1 LAKWLKNCKLPHL
14 SKFYVEKSMSRVE
27 GQSTWQTEFDNF
39 LRGVAGAFLF
49 GAPFLYTLEVWWQ
62 GNLVSPGHLL
72 MLLAVTY
79 VGLVGIIRAAGFR
92 AGIEQTPP
100 WLQTLTDS
108 AEAMAIGL
116 LTAALSLFLLR
127 LITFE
132 MGLAAIIGRIVIEGV
147 PFSLGVG
154 LANYF
159 LLESNDEDNSSAQTK
174 AEADTSS
181 SSQGNL
187 WQDTFIDI
195 GATALGAIVIS
206 FSIAPTDEVPLIAIG
221 LSFPRLLSLIF
232 VSLALSYVIV
242 FEANFRSQAARRGHQ
257 GLFQTPL
264 SETIVSYLVS
274 LLTAM
279 GMLWLFQLLG
289 TDDPLSQ
296 WVSYVLVLGLP
307 ATIGG
312 AAGRLA
318 V

>member
-1 LAKWLKNCKLPHL
+1 MSGA
-14 SKFYVEKSMSRVE
+14 EGKSA
-27 GQSTWQTEFDNF
+27 WQVEFDDF

-62 GNLVSPGHLL
+62 GNIVSPSHLII
-72 MLLAVTY
+72 LLVITY
-79 VGLVGIIRAAGFR
+79 VGLVGLIRAAGFR
-92 AGIEQTPP
+92 AEIEQTPP

-108 AEAMAIGL
+108 AEALAIGL
-116 LTAALSLFLLR
+116 LTAALGLFLLR
-127 LITFE
+127 LVTFE

-159 LLESNDEDNSSAQTK
+159 LVENNDEDNSSQTD
-174 AEADTSS
+174 ADADTSS
-181 SSQGNL
+181 SSQSSF
-187 WQDTFIDI
+187 WQGTVIDI

-206 FSIAPTDEVPLIAIG
+206 FAIAPTDEIPLIAIG
-221 LSFPRLLSLIF
+221 LSFPWLLSLIF
-232 VSLALSYVIV
+232 ISLVLSYVIV
-242 FEANFRSQAARRGHQ
+242 FEADFRSQAARRDHQ

-279 GMLWLFQLLG
+279 GMLWLCQLLG
-289 TDDPLSQ
+289 ADDPLRQ